1 MQAAERAE
9 IERRKVAGC
18 LDPLTKDLITF
29 TDEEDLAAKIDRLY
43 DKLDEDDSGGMHSKR
58 AL

>member
-1 MQAAERAE
+1 VLLVCTE

-29 TDEEDLAAKIDRLY
+29 ADEEDLAAKIDRLY
-43 DKLDEDDSGGMHSKR
+43 DKLDEDESGGKHAKR
-58 AL
+58 AR